1 MALRWAQAAYADLRR
16 IHEFL
21 EPVNAVAAARV
32 VRAVASRVRR
42 IPAQPRLGEKLTGF
56 GNAYLGR
63 YLVHRHD
70 FKPLLCQQA
79 VHRLNDG
86 VFAGREHALFERG
99 FDDEVGGHGAM
110 LSDIFT
116 IYSISI
122 FCD

>member
-56 GNAYLGR
+56 GERDVRRVLVQR
-63 YLVHRHD
+63 Y
-70 FKPLLCQQA
+70 
-79 VHRLNDG
+79 
-86 VFAGREHALFERG
+86 
-99 FDDEVGGHGAM
+99 EVRYEIVE
-110 LSDIFT
+110 SDIYVLRAFHARE
-116 IYSISI
+116 
-122 FCD
+122 DRP